1 MFIHAMKLHDDL
13 LLERVP
19 LERCNYTLALY
30 AAHLASGSTL
40 LCKSV
45 KSGTIAGYL
54 RDVARF
60 LVTFNARD
68 PRRTD
73 ATQTT
78 NAECISGV
86 LAEVKR
92 WELVPN
98 RREPLTVD
106 MYMWLHDHINA
117 PASVHGPDSRYRA
130 VTNWFGKGLYE
141 GYRLTEWAQSVGHR
155 DLNNPVLDIFGDPR
169 AFMLGDL
176 SFRSLA
182 RTRLE
187 LRAAHHDPTN
197 VGEVTITYRTQK
209 NGSNGEKRSHVR
221 NEHNTKLCDVRLTM
235 EILARFIR
243 LVGWNY
249 TTPLAVYSAG
259 PGLVHYITSTDIELV
274 MRDAAAHVYNLS
286 PRTCQKELQLW
297 SAHSIRVGA
306 CVILHAMG
314 FTASQIQFILRWKS
328 MAFLVYLRNL
338 SIMSSQQNKAIHD
351 VSRMPNFL

>member
-1 MFIHAMKLHDDL
+1 MRAPRTLQL
-13 LLERVP
+13 
-19 LERCNYTLALY
+19 YTRLALY

-54 RDVARF
+54 RDVARL

-98 RREPLTVD
+98 CREPLTVD
-106 MYMWLHDHINA
+106 MYMWLHDHVNA
-117 PASVHGPDSRYRA
+117 PASVHGFDSRYRV
-130 VTNWFGKGLYE
+130 VTNWFGKGLYG
-141 GYRLTEWAQSVGHR
+141 GYRLTEWAQSVSHR
-155 DLNNPVLDIFGDPR
+155 DLNSPVLDIFGDPR

-187 LRAAHHDPTN
+187 LRAAHHDPNN

-221 NEHNTKLCDVRLTM
+221 NEHNTKLCDVRLIM

-249 TTPLAVYSAG
+249 TTPLTVYSAG
-259 PGLVHYITSTDIELV
+259 PGLVHYITSTDTELV

-306 CVILHAMG
+306 CFILHVMG

-351 VSRMPNFL
+351 ISRMPNFL